1 MHILFFPS
9 ESTFGVANGIN
20 KSSAKLRPAFAFF
33 EIVFRKKD
41 LRRWNPSLAGYEDAE
56 LVEKVDGNGDEQKRE
71 GITGG
76 GDDG

>member
-33 EIVFRKKD
+33 EDFLRKT
-41 LRRWNPSLAGYEDAE
+41 DAPRQF
-56 LVEKVDGNGDEQKRE
+56 K
-71 GITGG
+71 
-76 GDDG
+76 

>member
-9 ESTFGVANGIN
+9 ESTFGVANDIN
-20 KSSAKLRPAFAFF
+20 TSSAKLRPAFAFF
-33 EIVFRKKD
+33 EIVLRKTD
-41 LRRWNPSLAGYEDAE
+41 LRRWNPSLAGYEDTE